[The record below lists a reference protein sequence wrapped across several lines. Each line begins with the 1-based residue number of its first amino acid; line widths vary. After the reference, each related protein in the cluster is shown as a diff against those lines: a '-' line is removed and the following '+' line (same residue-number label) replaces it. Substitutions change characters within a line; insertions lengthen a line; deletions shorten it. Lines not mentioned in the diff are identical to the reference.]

1 MLLLLPLVAAFHL
14 PVFQQRSAAF
24 DRSRVAAPPQAVR
37 AASIPALAT
46 NALGRRLEGRELEG
60 VGAPFGLSD
69 FGNWYACDAPSDDP
83 TLISFQA
90 PNWMD
95 LAESY
100 VVTDAL
106 QSSHFTESSYPE

>member
-1 MLLLLPLVAAFHL
+1 MLLLLPLVAAFNL

-24 DRSRVAAPPQAVR
+24 ERTQAVR
-37 AASIPALAT
+37 AASIPALAA

-83 TLISFQA
+83 TMISFQA
-90 PNWMD
+90 PDWMD
-95 LAESY
+95 LGESY

-106 QSSHFTESSYPE
+106 QSSHFTESSYPEDSY